1 MPAAVVEQ
9 LSAFADL
16 GGEHRLVTVG
26 FVMVVGIAE
35 QLDRLAP
42 MGVATALGQLV
53 DEVVAACANF
63 GVTVLHTDIAGDGI
77 KFVLCAGAPVSPGDT
92 TDALLQAALEIAAS
106 DSPFVI
112 RQGVQAGRVFAGFL
126 GSPYRR
132 TYTLM
137 GDPVN
142 TAARML
148 GKADDRDIVVVAS
161 AVDDTR
167 AVFETEL
174 LEPFLV
180 KGKTEPITAAK
191 VRGLTGHVRRDS
203 AGTRLVGRQKELGV
217 LTHAIGELDTVVEL
231 VGTAGVGKSR
241 LLDAAWGAAEGLTIY
256 QGACTP
262 YGAAVPYSVY
272 RPLMRSGSGIPVD
285 ASAELTGNRLTD
297 IVSEYAPELAPM
309 LPLLALPFGAKVP
322 STPEADA
329 IDPEFRRLRIHDV
342 VVDFLDATLSGPILL
357 VVEDA
362 HWIDD
367 ASGDLTNHLVF
378 ASNDR
383 PWAGII
389 TRRPEGSW
397 EIPEAD
403 HVVSLHLEPLDDE
416 AIRQLAIDV
425 SSRPLAD
432 RDLDL
437 VATRAQGNPL
447 FAVELA
453 KALADAGT
461 DGAELPDTIEQIIA
475 SRFDRLDPSARRLIR
490 VASVLGNLFHE
501 VIVSALFSAVDR
513 TADVGA
519 ALASAEAAGAI
530 TPRAG
535 SRWGFNHALY
545 RDTAYEGLPFRQRQQ
560 LHRLAAEIIEE
571 RAADSQAVASL
582 LSLHYSAARAHE
594 PTWRYSLA
602 AAEIAEQQN
611 ATAEAAAALERAIA
625 AGRYCRSVEAPAR
638 ARTIEHLGDLY
649 YVLGKVERA
658 ERLFRSARRLNVDQ
672 RADVALMRKLA
683 MVQER
688 RGSSIRAIRWLRRA
702 AQIIPID
709 TVDPEWLAARA
720 NVVLA
725 EAVIRAR
732 QDDNHACIR
741 LARAALVDAERA
753 GDQHATALALER
765 IHLGLVGLVESD
777 VDRVGPRA
785 LEAHRQNNNHS
796 GMART
801 STNLGI
807 EAYYA
812 SRWSDAADHYLEGL
826 ESAERAGSA
835 VLSSDAALNT
845 AEVLSD
851 QGHWEQ
857 ALALFDRALRNY
869 RAMGYSVG
877 IAAAHLFSAV
887 ALMRLG
893 RLDEAGER
901 LAVARAEITGL
912 GQELT
917 ADLDSRQLELDVLA
931 GRASVDDCTRL
942 ADHFGPD
949 HPLLARTRRCQAMVL
964 VEHGEAEQARVLLEA
979 DLARAGVDG
988 YERALSL
995 RALAV
1000 ARGPGP
1006 AAQALVAEAAT
1017 IFADLGV
1024 VHPPPL
1030 HPGELPAPRAGHLV
1044 RS

>member
-9 LSAFADL
+9 LAAFSDL

-35 QLDRLAP
+35 QLDRLGP
-42 MGVATALGQLV
+42 MGVAQALGHLV
-53 DEVVAACANF
+53 DEVVAACGDF

-167 AVFETEL
+167 AVFETAL

-217 LTHAIGELDTVVEL
+217 LTHAIGELDAVVEL

-241 LLDAAWGAAEGLTIY
+241 LLDAAWSAAEGLTIY

-297 IVSEYAPELAPM
+297 IVAEHAPDLAPM

-329 IDPEFRRLRIHDV
+329 IDPEFRRTRIHQV
-342 VVDFLDATLSGPILL
+342 VVEFLDATLTGPILL

-378 ASNDR
+378 ASSDR

-389 TRRPEGSW
+389 TRRPEGAW

-425 SSRPLAD
+425 SARPLAD

-437 VATRAQGNPL
+437 VAARSQGNPL

-453 KALADAGT
+453 KALSDAGT

-501 VIVSALFSAVDR
+501 AIVSALLECGRPERRRRRSVRPA
-513 TADVGA
+513 
-519 ALASAEAAGAI
+519 AEAAGAI
-530 TPRAG
+530 TPRPG
-535 SRWGFNHALY
+535 SRWGFIHALY

-594 PTWRYSLA
+594 QAWRYS
-602 AAEIAEQQN
+602 IK
-611 ATAEAAAALERAIA
+611 
-625 AGRYCRSVEAPAR
+625 C
-638 ARTIEHLGDLY
+638 
-649 YVLGKVERA
+649 
-658 ERLFRSARRLNVDQ
+658 
-672 RADVALMRKLA
+672 
-683 MVQER
+683 R
-688 RGSSIRAIRWLRRA
+688 RGR
-702 AQIIPID
+702 
-709 TVDPEWLAARA
+709 
-720 NVVLA
+720 
-725 EAVIRAR
+725 
-732 QDDNHACIR
+732 
-741 LARAALVDAERA
+741 
-753 GDQHATALALER
+753 
-765 IHLGLVGLVESD
+765 
-777 VDRVGPRA
+777 
-785 LEAHRQNNNHS
+785 
-796 GMART
+796 
-801 STNLGI
+801 
-807 EAYYA
+807 
-812 SRWSDAADHYLEGL
+812 
-826 ESAERAGSA
+826 
-835 VLSSDAALNT
+835 
-845 AEVLSD
+845 
-851 QGHWEQ
+851 
-857 ALALFDRALRNY
+857 
-869 RAMGYSVG
+869 
-877 IAAAHLFSAV
+877 
-887 ALMRLG
+887 
-893 RLDEAGER
+893 
-901 LAVARAEITGL
+901 
-912 GQELT
+912 
-917 ADLDSRQLELDVLA
+917 
-931 GRASVDDCTRL
+931 
-942 ADHFGPD
+942 
-949 HPLLARTRRCQAMVL
+949 
-964 VEHGEAEQARVLLEA
+964 
-979 DLARAGVDG
+979 
-988 YERALSL
+988 
-995 RALAV
+995 
-1000 ARGPGP
+1000 
-1006 AAQALVAEAAT
+1006 
-1017 IFADLGV
+1017 
-1024 VHPPPL
+1024 
-1030 HPGELPAPRAGHLV
+1030 
-1044 RS
+1044 